1 MARLSAPEISSEWD
15 GKSDL
20 DPLADSI
27 APRRLTLALL
37 GTFALSALL
46 LAIVGVYGVVAYAV
60 ARRTQEIGIRIGTA
74 SEITP
79 V

>member
-1 MARLSAPEISSEWD
+1 
-15 GKSDL
+15 
-20 DPLADSI
+20 
-27 APRRLTLALL
+27 LALL